1 VQATLRAELD
11 AVRSVQSESPPDAS
25 RPAPAAKEEPARDSG
40 LDDDLVLDDIPSPA
54 ESSDTGDFELGDDEE
69 EEPSSADTGE
79 TMVLSLDDAEDAVAV
94 EEVKPDEPEPAPEEP
109 ATAAEEV
116 RGEAL
121 PKGDPVSCTAC
132 DAMGSCRRCGGR
144 GKRFGRRCAEC
155 NGSGTCSVCGGPGYI
170 WVEEPVAERAG

>member
-1 VQATLRAELD
+1 
-11 AVRSVQSESPPDAS
+11 
-25 RPAPAAKEEPARDSG
+25 
-40 LDDDLVLDDIPSPA
+40 
-54 ESSDTGDFELGDDEE
+54 
-69 EEPSSADTGE
+69 
-79 TMVLSLDDAEDAVAV
+79 M
-94 EEVKPDEPEPAPEEP
+94 
-109 ATAAEEV
+109 TAAEEV

-155 NGSGTCSVCGGPGYI
+155 NGSGTCSVCGGPGYV

>member
-1 VQATLRAELD
+1 MAHFLSIVNF
-11 AVRSVQSESPPDAS
+11 P
-25 RPAPAAKEEPARDSG
+25 PAPK
-40 LDDDLVLDDIPSPA
+40 LDNQGRLDHSLA
-54 ESSDTGDFELGDDEE
+54 TG
-69 EEPSSADTGE
+69 A
-79 TMVLSLDDAEDAVAV
+79 
-94 EEVKPDEPEPAPEEP
+94 
-109 ATAAEEV
+109 EV

-155 NGSGTCSVCGGPGYI
+155 NGSGTCSVCGGPGYV